1 MRKYETPEL
10 KSIYFELNNR
20 IMDGYEGG
28 DIGDN
33 PWGEL
38 FTEEGSGDDPLQ
50 PSAFCTW
57 FFVI

>member
-1 MRKYETPEL
+1 
-10 KSIYFELNNR
+10 
-20 IMDGYEGG
+20 MDGYEGG

-50 PSAFCTW
+50 
-57 FFVI
+57 

>member
-33 PWGEL
+33 P
-38 FTEEGSGDDPLQ
+38 
-50 PSAFCTW
+50 
-57 FFVI
+57 

>member
-38 FTEEGSGDDPLQ
+38 FTEGGSGDDPLQ
-50 PSAFCTW
+50 
-57 FFVI
+57 